1 MIDENIY
8 QSPFSYR
15 YGSQPMRELWSEQK
29 QRLTWRRIWVA
40 VAETMASHDFIK
52 NDQVEDLKS
61 QAMNIDLRRARQIE
75 AEIGHDLMSEVKT
88 FAEQCPL
95 GGAILHWGLTS
106 ADVKD
111 NADVLC
117 QKAALELLIARLK
130 DLLLCFAEKIESTAS
145 LAVMG
150 YTHLQPAEPTTLG
163 YRLAMYAQDL
173 LGHYE
178 NLKQTQKELRGK
190 GFAGAVGTYAPFVE
204 MLAGS
209 SLNAETLEAE
219 ILVKLDL
226 EAYPIKTQT
235 YPRVQDF
242 LLLSAL
248 AALASSVHKFAV
260 DLRILQ
266 SPQLSAMAEPFGER
280 QVGSSALPF
289 KRNPVRAEMI
299 CSLCRLLPA
308 FTTVAWE
315 NAANNWL
322 ERTLDDSANRRT
334 ILPQAFL
341 TCDEILLACHEIV
354 NGLVIDPNG
363 IRISMETF
371 APFSAIERI
380 LTALVQAGAN
390 RQEMHERLRQHSLH
404 AWEALQKGESNP
416 LFDRVSKDEILV
428 QYLNVDQMKALF
440 RIDHYLGL
448 APQKAE
454 ALAINIRRQVV
465 PV

>member
-1 MIDENIY
+1 MMVDNIY

-15 YGSQPMRELWSEQK
+15 YGSKPMREIWSEQQ

-40 VAETMASHDFIK
+40 VAETMASHDLIG

-61 QAMNIDLRRARQIE
+61 QATNIDLRRARQIE
-75 AEIGHDLMSEVKT
+75 AEIGHDLMSELKT

-111 NADVLC
+111 NTDVLC
-117 QKAALELLIARLK
+117 QKAALKLSIARLK
-130 DLLLCFAEKIESTAS
+130 GLLLCLAEKIESTAD

-163 YRLAMYAQDL
+163 YRLASYAQDL
-173 LGHYE
+173 LGHFA
-178 NLKQTQKELRGK
+178 NLDQIQKGLRGK
-190 GFAGAVGTYAPFVE
+190 GFAGAIGTYAPFVE
-204 MLAGS
+204 ILAGS
-209 SLNAETLEAE
+209 PITAEILEAE
-219 ILVKLDL
+219 ILAKLDL
-226 EAYPIKTQT
+226 EAYAVKTQT

-242 LLLSAL
+242 HLMSAL
-248 AALASSVHKFAV
+248 AAMASSVHKFAT
-260 DLRILQ
+260 DLRLLQ

-280 QVGSSALPF
+280 QVGSSAMPF
-289 KRNPVRAEMI
+289 KRNPVRAETI

-308 FTTVAWE
+308 FAMVAWE

-334 ILPQAFL
+334 IIPQAFL

-354 NGLVIDPNG
+354 SGLVIDHTG
-363 IRISMETF
+363 IRISLETF

-390 RQEMHERLRQHSLH
+390 RQEMHEHLRQHSLN
-404 AWEALQKGESNP
+404 AWEALQKGEPNP
-416 LFDRVSKDEILV
+416 LFDQLTKDGILLK
-428 QYLNVDQMKALF
+428 YLSEDQMISLF
-440 RIDHYLGL
+440 QIDHYLGI
-448 APQKAE
+448 APQKAR
-454 ALAINIRRQVV
+454 ALASDIRKQVG